1 MHITLETVRQI
12 LKESLGFESFSAG
25 FIKSVEES
33 DQIPTAGISPDGNL
47 IYNSAFVEKYIKSK
61 EDLFSLVFHELL
73 HPMFNHFIFKSGEI
87 ENLAADAVINAV
99 ISTLFSVESRSGNL
113 FKQFYRPKGVEG
125 LLRSESCLSRSRFE
139 KTYQRLYRNN
149 YNSSENITTG
159 ELITTLKVL
168 LDTTEVTNVVLLG
181 SHDSSSETS
190 EGWPTETLEKLATDF
205 KKATKENQSHLAGYN
220 CNLMDL
226 FMDALRTHISI
237 KRQILQRMA
246 TNRKVDRFKELFQ
259 RKRITTSPIPIYPSK
274 RDMVLL
280 SAGFYPGFFHNRINS
295 PTTKDQ
301 GLVIYLDV
309 SGSVDEYLP
318 KIISILR
325 NLKNEISSIFLFSNK
340 VVEVAFTTLLQGK
353 IKTTGGT
360 DFDCIAESI
369 LDRQFD
375 KAIIITDGYASM
387 KAENKKKL
395 QSLKL
400 KSLTILFER
409 AQKCADFEC
418 FGDIVQLDDITH

>member
-1 MHITLETVRQI
+1 MRITLETIRQI

-25 FIKSVEES
+25 FIKTVEEN
-33 DQIPTAGISPDGNL
+33 DQVPTAGISPEGKL
-47 IYNSAFVEKYIKSK
+47 IYNSAFVEKYIKNK
-61 EDLFSLVFHELL
+61 EDMFTLIFHELL

-113 FKQFYRPKGVEG
+113 FTQFYQPKGVEG
-125 LLRSESCLSRSRFE
+125 LLRPESCLSRSRFE
-139 KTYQRLYRNN
+139 KTYQRLYKNN

-181 SHDSSSETS
+181 SHNSTSETS
-190 EGWPTETLEKLATDF
+190 ASWSTETLEKLATDL
-205 KKATKENQSHLAGYN
+205 KKATKEKVSKLAGYN
-220 CNLMDL
+220 TNLTDL
-226 FMDALRTHISI
+226 FMEALQTHISI
-237 KRQILQRMA
+237 KRQILQKMA
-246 TNRKVDRFKELFQ
+246 TNRKIDRFKELFQ

-274 RDMVLL
+274 RDLVLL
-280 SAGFYPGFFHNRINS
+280 SAGFYPGFFHNRIIS
-295 PTTKDQ
+295 PTTKNR

-309 SGSVDEYLP
+309 SGSVNDYLP
-318 KIISILR
+318 KIISVLR
-325 NLKNEISSIFLFSNK
+325 NLKNEITSIFLFSNK
-340 VVEVAFTTLLQGK
+340 VVEVPFKTLLTGK

-369 LDRQFD
+369 IEQQFD
-375 KAIIITDGYASM
+375 KAIIITDGYATM
-387 KAENKKKL
+387 KTENKKNLHKHKL
-395 QSLKL
+395 L
-400 KSLTILFER
+400 SLTILFDK
-409 AQKCADFEC
+409 AQKCAAFES